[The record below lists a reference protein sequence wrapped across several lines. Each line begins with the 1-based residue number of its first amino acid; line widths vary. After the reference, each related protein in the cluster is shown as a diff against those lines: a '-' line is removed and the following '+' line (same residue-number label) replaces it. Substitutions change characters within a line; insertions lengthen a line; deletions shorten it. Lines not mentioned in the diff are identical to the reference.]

1 MRHPVVTVW
10 RKELRD
16 NLRDRR
22 TFMSALVIGT
32 ILMPLLVA
40 LLVNLSVRR
49 GQSQDNKP
57 VTLAVVHGERAPNL
71 LADLRQYRID
81 VVSAQLTDAQI
92 RSALRR
98 QERRLV
104 LVVQENYATQLAQG
118 LPAPLLLYSD
128 SSDAAGA
135 AEVGRVR
142 AVLGRHGSQI
152 GRLRL
157 MARGLDPTVL
167 SALAVQ
173 DVDVATPTSRSVL
186 ILGTLTYMILLTML
200 MGGLH
205 VTLDA
210 TAGERERGSLESLLT
225 VPVPREQLIYGKILA
240 ACTFMLVSLALTVC
254 AMALAL
260 RFVGLENLGMNVN
273 LNATTILGLIACC
286 APLAPLGA
294 ALMTIVAA
302 FTRSYREAQTYVGL
316 VLLIPTLPLIFA
328 STLGL
333 RPTPWLMLVPSL
345 SQHFMVM
352 GLLRAEPV
360 PAVYAVLSVSVSLAL
375 GLVAAFAAGRLYHRE
390 ALLG

>member
-1 MRHPVVTVW
+1 MRNLITVL
-10 RKELRD
+10 RKELRE

-32 ILMPLLVA
+32 VMMPLLVA
-40 LLVNLSVRR
+40 LLVNLTVRR
-49 GQSQDNKP
+49 GLNQDNKP
-57 VTLAVVHGERAPNL
+57 VSLAVVHGERAPSL
-71 LADLRQYRID
+71 VAQLRQYRID
-81 VVSAQLTDAQI
+81 VMAADLDDAAA
-92 RSALRR
+92 RDAVR
-98 QERRLV
+98 QQRRRLV
-104 LVVQENYATQLAQG
+104 LAIPDNYASQLAQG
-118 LPAPLLLYSD
+118 LPAPVLLYSD

-135 AEVGRVR
+135 SDVGRVR
-142 AVLGRHGSQI
+142 AILGRQGSEI
-152 GRLRL
+152 ARLRL
-157 MARGLDPTVL
+157 MARGIDPMVL
-167 SALAVQ
+167 SAIAVQ

-240 ACTFMLVSLALTVC
+240 ACVFMLLSLTLNVC
-254 AMALAL
+254 AMAVAL

-273 LNATTILGLIACC
+273 MNAATILALIASC

-316 VLLIPTLPLIFA
+316 VLLVPTLPLIFA

-333 RPTPWLMLVPSL
+333 RPTAWLMMVPSL
-345 SQHFMVM
+345 SQHFLVT

-360 PAVYAVLSVSVSLAL
+360 SALYAALSVSVSLLL
-375 GLVAAFAAGRLYHRE
+375 GVAAAYAAGRLYHRE

>member
-1 MRHPVVTVW
+1 VRSILIVL
-10 RKELRD
+10 RKELRE

-22 TFMSALVIGT
+22 TFLSALLIGT
-32 ILMPLLVA
+32 VLMPLLVA
-40 LLVNLSVRR
+40 MLVNLTVRR

-57 VTLAVVHGERAPNL
+57 VTLSVVHGERAPNL
-71 LADLRQYRID
+71 IADLGQYRIEIKAVNLD
-81 VVSAQLTDAQI
+81 DAAARRAVSGQQ
-92 RSALRR
+92 RR
-98 QERRLV
+98 IV
-104 LVVQENYATQLAQG
+104 LAIPENYASQLAAG
-118 LPAPLLLYSD
+118 LPAPVLLYSD
-128 SSDAAGA
+128 SSDAAA
-135 AEVGRVR
+135 AADVGRVR
-142 AVLGRHGSQI
+142 AVLARHSSGI
-152 GRLRL
+152 ARLRL
-157 MARGLDPTVL
+157 MARGVDPTVL
-167 SALAVQ
+167 SAIAIQ
-173 DVDVATPTSRSVL
+173 DIDVATPTSRSVL

-225 VPVPREQLIYGKILA
+225 VPVRREQLIYGKILA
-240 ACTFMLVSLALTVC
+240 ASVFMLLSLTLTVC
-254 AMALAL
+254 AMAVSL

-273 LNATTILGLIACC
+273 LNALTILQLIGCC

-294 ALMTIVAA
+294 SLMTIVAA

-333 RPTPWLMLVPSL
+333 RPTLWLMMVPSL
-345 SQHFMVM
+345 SQHFMVT

-360 PAVYAVLSVSVSLAL
+360 SVLFAGLSVTVSLAL
-375 GLVAAFAAGRLYHRE
+375 GGIAAFAAGRLYHRE

>member
-1 MRHPVVTVW
+1 MRSVFTVL
-10 RKELRD
+10 RKELRE

-32 ILMPLLVA
+32 IMMPLLLA
-40 LLVNLSVRR
+40 LLVNLTVRR
-49 GQSQDNKP
+49 GLNQDNKP
-57 VTLAVVHGERAPNL
+57 VSLAVVHGERAPTL
-71 LADLRQYRID
+71 IAQLRQYRIEVMPVTLD
-81 VVSAQLTDAQI
+81 DAAARASVREQQ
-92 RSALRR
+92 RR
-98 QERRLV
+98 IV
-104 LVVQENYATQLAQG
+104 LAIPDNYASQLAAG
-118 LPAPLLLYSD
+118 LPAPVLLYSD

-135 AEVGRVR
+135 SDVGRVR
-142 AVLGRHGSQI
+142 AVLARLGSQI
-152 GRLRL
+152 ARLRL
-157 MARGLDPTVL
+157 MARGIDPTVL
-167 SALAVQ
+167 SAIAVQ
-173 DVDVATPTSRSVL
+173 DVDVATPRSRSVL

-225 VPVPREQLIYGKILA
+225 VPVAREQLIYGKILA
-240 ACTFMLVSLALTVC
+240 ACAFMLMSLTLNVC
-254 AMALAL
+254 AMAVAL

-273 LNATTILGLIACC
+273 MNAATILALIACC

-333 RPTPWLMLVPSL
+333 RPTAWLMMVPSL
-345 SQHFMVM
+345 SQHFLVT

-360 PAVYAVLSVSVSLAL
+360 SAFYATLSVSVSLVL
-375 GLVAAFAAGRLYHRE
+375 GIAAAYAAGRLYHRE

>member
-1 MRHPVVTVW
+1 MRNLFTVL
-10 RKELRD
+10 RKELRE

-32 ILMPLLVA
+32 VMMPLLVA
-40 LLVNLSVRR
+40 LLVNLTVRR
-49 GQSQDNKP
+49 GLNQDNKP
-57 VTLAVVHGERAPNL
+57 VSLAVVHGERAPTL
-71 LADLRQYRID
+71 IAQLRQYRID
-81 VVSAQLTDAQI
+81 VIAADLDDASARA
-92 RSALRR
+92 SVRR
-98 QERRLV
+98 QQRRLV
-104 LVVQENYATQLAQG
+104 LAIPDNYASQLAAG
-118 LPAPLLLYSD
+118 LPAPVLLYSD

-135 AEVGRVR
+135 SDVGRVR
-142 AVLGRHGSQI
+142 AILARQGSEI
-152 GRLRL
+152 ARLRL
-157 MARGLDPTVL
+157 MARGIDPTVL
-167 SALAVQ
+167 SAIAVQ

-240 ACTFMLVSLALTVC
+240 ACVFMLLSLTLNVC
-254 AMALAL
+254 AMAVAL

-273 LNATTILGLIACC
+273 MNLATSLALIACC

-333 RPTPWLMLVPSL
+333 RPTAWLMMVPSL
-345 SQHFMVM
+345 SQHFLVT

-360 PAVYAVLSVSVSLAL
+360 SGLYATLSVSVSLLL
-375 GLVAAFAAGRLYHRE
+375 GLLAAYGAGRLYHRE